1 MGTVAV
7 VDASHVE
14 IDTKDGKKVS
24 VVLNKETK
32 CLRGKTSATAADIKV
47 GDRIVVTA
55 VEKGHKEIAREILLA
70 PKDKDSFTEK
80 PDPEKH

>member
-1 MGTVAV
+1 M
-7 VDASHVE
+7 
-14 IDTKDGKKVS
+14 
-24 VVLNKETK
+24 
-32 CLRGKTSATAADIKV
+32 
-47 GDRIVVTA
+47 VTA